1 MREMK
6 LLSKKE
12 VCEILGIKPS
22 TLDKLIRQG
31 KIRMVRFNRRVLFD
45 LKDIQDFVEKHK
57 I

>member
-1 MREMK
+1 MREMR

-22 TLDKLIRQG
+22 TLDKLLAQK
-31 KIRMVRFNRRVLFD
+31 KIQRVKFNRRVLFD
-45 LKDIQDFVEKHK
+45 PRDIEDFIEKHK